1 MISLQVALQTAGIVS
16 GLPYTLIIFMLCLSI
31 WREVQVAF
39 GDLDP
44 FGPQFKIGLF
54 DPLGAEPLKVL
65 RKKPK
70 EALTLFLEFLKNI
83 LLAPWTIAKAAHR
96 LAGKKNKIWVHA
108 LATVPF
114 FLLAILLHLLE
125 LAAQGCWAIGWF
137 WYLCFA
143 VSATGTRLEARRKL
157 EIHGN
162 VFEDFF
168 ATVFFYPCVAVQLD
182 MSTRDLDF
190 NGDEKNL
197 EIVCGKI
204 DLDETDKQ
212 TKGQTDGNIN
222 LAYRNTPL

>member
-1 MISLQVALQTAGIVS
+1 MAS
-16 GLPYTLIIFMLCLSI
+16 
-31 WREVQVAF
+31 
-39 GDLDP
+39 GDLNP

-70 EALTLFLEFLKNI
+70 QAFELFLEFLKNI
-83 LLAPWTIAKAAHR
+83 VLAPWTAAVAAHR
-96 LAGKKNKIWVHA
+96 LGGKKNKLWVHA

-125 LAAQGCWAIGWF
+125 LAAHGCWAIGWF
-137 WYLCFA
+137 WYLCFV
-143 VSATGTRLEARRKL
+143 VSITGIRLEARRKL

-168 ATVFFYPCVAVQLD
+168 ATLFFYPCVAVQLD
-182 MSTRDLDF
+182 VSTKDF
-190 NGDEKNL
+190 DFCSDEKNL

-204 DLDETDKQ
+204 NLEE

-222 LAYRNTPL
+222 LAYRNTTL